1 MSYLNNTGLARLW
14 TKIKAYIDGKT
25 IGVAQGGTGKSIH
38 TANAILTGN
47 GASTVKNVPTAKG
60 AFYATAANG
69 AAKFGTL
76 PIAEG
81 GTGATTVA
89 VAQTNLGVAISAETV
104 QMFKDAGYPIE

>member
-1 MSYLNNTGLARLW
+1 MAYLDKTGLTRLW
-14 TKIKAYIDGKT
+14 TKIKAYIDSKV
-25 IGVAQGGTGKSIH
+25 IGVAQGGTGKSSH
-38 TANAILTGN
+38 TANAVLTGN
-47 GASTVKNVPTAKG
+47 GASAVKNVATAKG

-89 VAQTNLGVAISAETV
+89 AAQTNLGVAISAETV